1 MTKELRLFNID
12 EPELKK
18 LSNTNGTQASK
29 AAAKKVAPKLRG
41 IKKDII
47 ELLEQT
53 PEGLT
58 IFEIAEILNLKLQT
72 VSGRPSELLSQQEPL
87 IYIYGTRALP
97 EHEKA
102 TIYKHVKYR
111 KTPGQRVLL

>member
-1 MTKELRLFNID
+1 MTEELRLFNID

-58 IFEIAEILNLKLQT
+58 IFEIAEVLNLKLQT
-72 VSGRPSELLSQQEPL
+72 VSGRPSELLSQQDPQ
-87 IYIYGTRALP
+87 IFIYGTRALP
-97 EHEKA
+97 DHDKA
-102 TIYKHVKYR
+102 TIYKHVKFKKKEINIY
-111 KTPGQRVLL
+111 